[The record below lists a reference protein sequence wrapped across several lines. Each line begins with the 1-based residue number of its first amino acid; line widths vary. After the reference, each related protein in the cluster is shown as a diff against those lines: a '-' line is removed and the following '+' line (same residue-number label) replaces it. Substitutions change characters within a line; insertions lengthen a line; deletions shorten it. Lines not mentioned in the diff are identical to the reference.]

1 MWLWLQGVRAT
12 MRGDL
17 LFTAPTAHC
26 GQELRIVDDWLAVC
40 PRRIKLFLLALWILL
55 FVFSGQVLPSYDIL
69 ADV

>member
-17 LFTAPTAHC
+17 LFTAPTPTMGRNYASW
-26 GQELRIVDDWLAVC
+26 IDWLAVC

-55 FVFSGQVLPSYDIL
+55 FVFSGQVLPSYDIP